1 MHVNKQKRRLLQHIA
16 DYIATGSQQAALDA
30 KCPHVAAVVCAFR
43 NDDNVATT
51 TFALRAQYALGL
63 LKTFIDECEGP
74 SFARAIRFELLKAHT
89 SELSQ
94 IDLGIGDDDK
104 SWDSTWARV
113 VAMVEPGLISR
124 LAAEKTAAVAMRR
137 RPGSAPIQGDD
148 VVLEGEDSSK
158 PVTLMSTTDL
168 YRISSSLSLMK
179 VQYVKSALQAE
190 VWKAYIDSSAEWAA
204 KVMIRSEASRSTI
217 VAADNGIPK
226 GTDFPFAGEVVVSI
240 VKKDVFFLGELEGIK
255 FYLSAGVHS
264 SIDGDC
270 AVVPWLA
277 KTAKAERH
285 NCEIVERDL
294 SLAMLEDQER
304 QPKFVLPF
312 LRTTC
317 AVAAN
322 AEVLRPTSTA
332 DMTAGVLNERKRPR
346 SSVDSSSK
354 QSPANSKRVKRFKHL
369 TA

>member
-1 MHVNKQKRRLLQHIA
+1 
-16 DYIATGSQQAALDA
+16 
-30 KCPHVAAVVCAFR
+30 
-43 NDDNVATT
+43 
-51 TFALRAQYALGL
+51 
-63 LKTFIDECEGP
+63 
-74 SFARAIRFELLKAHT
+74 
-89 SELSQ
+89 
-94 IDLGIGDDDK
+94 
-104 SWDSTWARV
+104 
-113 VAMVEPGLISR
+113 
-124 LAAEKTAAVAMRR
+124 MRK
-137 RPGSAPIQGDD
+137 
-148 VVLEGEDSSK
+148 E
-158 PVTLMSTTDL
+158 
-168 YRISSSLSLMK
+168 
-179 VQYVKSALQAE
+179 
-190 VWKAYIDSSAEWAA
+190 
-204 KVMIRSEASRSTI
+204 
-217 VAADNGIPK
+217 
-226 GTDFPFAGEVVVSI
+226 
-240 VKKDVFFLGELEGIK
+240 VFFLGELEGIK

-277 KTAKAERH
+277 KTAKAERQ

-332 DMTAGVLNERKRPR
+332 DMTVGVLNERKRPR

-354 QSPANSKRVKRFKHL
+354 QSPANSTTVKRLNHL

>member
-1 MHVNKQKRRLLQHIA
+1 
-16 DYIATGSQQAALDA
+16 
-30 KCPHVAAVVCAFR
+30 
-43 NDDNVATT
+43 
-51 TFALRAQYALGL
+51 
-63 LKTFIDECEGP
+63 
-74 SFARAIRFELLKAHT
+74 
-89 SELSQ
+89 
-94 IDLGIGDDDK
+94 
-104 SWDSTWARV
+104 
-113 VAMVEPGLISR
+113 MVEPGLISR

-179 VQYVKSALQAE
+179 VQFVKSAFQAK
-190 VWKAYIDSSAEWAA
+190 VWRAYIGSSAEWAA
-204 KVMIRSEASRSTI
+204 KVVIHSSTI

-226 GTDFPFAGEVVVSI
+226 GTDFLFAGEVVASI
-240 VKKDVFFLGELEGIK
+240 VKKEVFFLGELEGIK

-277 KTAKAERH
+277 KTAKAERQ

-332 DMTAGVLNERKRPR
+332 DMTVGVLNEHKRPR
-346 SSVDSSSK
+346 SSVDSTSK
-354 QSPANSKRVKRFKHL
+354 QSPANSNTAKRFKHL